1 MSRLFPLLLAL
12 ATATAFAA
20 EPPAEW
26 VAAGE
31 KRRAEIPLGGDFKP
45 DPKVPVLVAV
55 GHGARIVLSRDDG
68 KTWTQVFFG
77 YPGADHG
84 GWATNSVAYTGGV
97 FAVSVGWTQ
106 PTSWLAS
113 DDGVH
118 WRHMTNGKTP
128 LGDKTQPALMPTALS
143 IAGGKGVFVGGGYMN
158 FTATPDF
165 GQSWTNFSLY
175 KLPADPRGKLATHH
189 IRTIFC
195 GDASGRFLALGDNRG
210 TDGPKFGHFFAS
222 DDQGKSWQWL
232 SPKGLDA
239 STGRGTLVS
248 NGKLLLMTDA
258 TGENAWRS
266 QDAGNTWDGPHPTGS
281 KRNTLSVVK
290 GEFWLIGTP
299 SRASADG
306 HAWRDLPTG
315 IPAGQIVASDKGAL
329 ISISG
334 SRFNIQRSTDDG
346 KTWSEVF
353 TFKPETE
360 NVHGGQGLRDVVAGV
375 VREK

>member
-1 MSRLFPLLLAL
+1 MPRLLLLFLAL
-12 ATATAFAA
+12 ATTTSIAA

-31 KRRAEIPLGGDFKP
+31 KRRADIPLGGDFKP
-45 DPKVPVLVAV
+45 DPKAPVLVAV

-84 GWATNSVAYTGGV
+84 GWATNTVAYTGGV
-97 FAVSVGWTQ
+97 FTVPVGWTQ

-113 DDGVH
+113 EDGVH
-118 WRHMTNGKTP
+118 WRHLTNGKTP
-128 LGDKTQPALMPTALS
+128 LGDKTQPALMPTTLS
-143 IAGGKGVFVGGGYMN
+143 IAAGQGVFVGGGYMT

-165 GQSWTNFSLY
+165 GQSWSTSSLY
-175 KLPADPRGKLATHH
+175 KLPADPRGKPVTHH
-189 IRTIFC
+189 IRVVYC

-210 TDGPKFGHFFAS
+210 TAGPKFGHLFAS

-232 SPKGLDA
+232 APRGLDA
-239 STGRGTLVS
+239 STGRGTLLS

-266 QDAGNTWDGPHPTGS
+266 LDAGNTWTGPHPTGA
-281 KRNTLSVVK
+281 KRGTLSVVK

-299 SRASADG
+299 ARASADG
-306 HAWRDLPTG
+306 QTWRDLPAG
-315 IPAGQIVASDKGAL
+315 IPPGQLIASDKGTL
-329 ISISG
+329 ISIAG
-334 SRFNIQRSTDDG
+334 NRYNIQRSADDG
-346 KTWSEVF
+346 KTWAEVF
-353 TFKPETE
+353 SFKPETE
-360 NVHGGQGLRDVVAGV
+360 NVHGGQGLRDVAFGYVS
-375 VREK
+375 R